1 MKRTERPRDL
11 SQEIMTTMRTRL
23 RVPVSTLLLISGLTW
38 TLPSYGLTLIKT
50 NSGANTLLAI
60 PTLLPVTSYTQ
71 NQAPSLADTIQFNNT
86 IPATTFRVSNVTTS
100 VTNPVNG
107 VLNVGGLQVVNPGGE
122 ITIQNSDN
130 QNQLINLGAAGIDL
144 SRATTNLVI
153 SNATGGAVTLATA
166 ANQTWKVANARTLT
180 ISAPINLGHNVA
192 LDYFGG
198 NTGGTAGIISLG
210 STTTGISGTGNL
222 NVTGMVGG
230 SGGVLN
236 LLGNNNAWTGA
247 LTVSGGAQV
256 NLDQGATGQNKLA
269 DAATLTLNRGILNM
283 QNTSG
288 GTEVIGGL
296 SLGQGLN
303 QVLRSAGAG
312 VLQSGAI
319 SRSTTGAALNVGNI
333 GTAAA
338 SSHLTTNNL
347 NTNGILGGWV
357 VAINGVADTN
367 FVKNATN
374 AANGAV
380 IAASGADY
388 TTQNTM
394 SNWTNPAQNILITG
408 TAVAN
413 AGASR
418 TINSLKIGQTSAT
431 SPVTVDMGAG
441 LTLTVNDG
449 QNGGAII
456 RNQSGATTIGN
467 ASTIGGRF
475 LTAGANDANPDTLYL
490 WNSQNTMSIN
500 AVIQDNGAGALTLF
514 SGGATTVVLN
524 AANTYTG
531 GTVIAAGTMNLGND
545 NANSDTASFGSGPIT
560 NNGAIVINKVAT
572 VSAANGTIP
581 NNISGTGNFTI
592 NRGVITL
599 SGTNSYSGDT
609 TVPGATLRAG
619 SVAGLSANSRV
630 ILNNS
635 GSVLNLNGFNSSVAA
650 LNGAQANAQV
660 QLGANFLTLSG
671 SDLAKS
677 GTSNQLLATTSQTYQ
692 GVISG
697 TGGLVK
703 SGAYTQQLTGTGALS
718 YTGSTTVNNGTLL
731 VSKAMATT
739 SLTVNGG
746 AFIAN
751 TGASLNSATAL
762 NLTGGTVTINAA
774 NSLNGLTSLNIGTG
788 ASFISNQA
796 NLIPDAAAVTLSGIG
811 ATLQLGNG
819 MNETLGSVTSS
830 QTSRLVFLAG
840 TLSSTLTINDA
851 VGTRAMDGVIT
862 MSGIGAGLGN
872 VIFSGAGT
880 RVLGGGNAYT
890 GSATING
897 GGVQIASGAAV
908 EVLPDRSAVILA
920 NTAGVVLGL
929 NDKTETIGSLSGGG
943 ASGGNVNLGSGT
955 LITGRDGTSTTF
967 AGSIAG
973 TGSLNKIGN
982 GVLTLTGA
990 TSFTGSLNI
999 FGGGVVLA
1007 RTGGN
1012 TLGDTL
1018 NVMVGA
1024 GGAGLTVNTSDSIGR
1039 LTTLAN
1045 STLTIGSGVTLTS
1058 NHAIAADV
1066 VRAGK
1071 VAAGTNGT
1079 RVMFVSGGT
1088 QGLAPGMVVRSQD
1101 GNSDL
1106 LLGTYIVQVLSH
1118 DQVLLSSN
1126 AAITTGT
1133 TAKNFVFTH
1142 ADQMMGSLTG
1152 QGNWTKTGAG
1162 TVALGGSN
1170 SLNGTMAING
1180 GAVIAGGFNANG
1192 RNIIQDTIGNQTAV
1206 QFSGTAVTSLSLA
1219 SNSLNLIP
1227 FERIGSLSGGQGGD
1241 DTPGNPG
1248 TIVNLTGLAS
1258 TGALALGGN
1267 NSSTTYNGKIRGG
1280 GATWL
1285 IKEGTGTFTWNNND
1299 ASVMDGTIRVEGGEL
1314 NVGGTFGLSS
1324 VSNAMV
1330 SNAAGAKLTLNISDN
1345 DGQTLASMVGGGR
1358 GAFRT
1363 FPNGVVGALAGGFV
1377 GGNGGEVDIG
1387 THGLVLNS
1395 STANAVFIFGGTIS
1409 GAGDLDKRGN
1419 NVFEIRGASTY
1430 EGRTIVRPT
1439 ASNVNS
1445 TLRIGAYGA
1454 GAGVGA
1460 LGSGGFGLL
1469 PSTTDL
1475 QLFAGT
1481 SGLLNANSIFDL
1493 SGSTQTVKS
1502 LSTQENAGSKTFN
1515 FNGGTINIS
1524 NTSLTDTNELF
1535 NGTFNGLG
1543 TINVNA
1549 THPSGWRIR
1558 ADTASATLNS
1568 NVSHQGI
1575 VNLNGGLVLLDGING
1590 SIGDS
1595 VHVRVSAGA
1604 QLRVTSTDTI
1614 GSLHGAGDLVLD
1626 TGEALVLTSA
1636 PQVGINTA
1644 TWSGT
1649 SSGGGNLILT
1659 ERTRLR
1665 MSANQGYTGQTA
1677 VTGASSLILNY
1688 SGAGVNNIIPG
1699 ELRLAGANVIL
1710 EGGSASTVVETVSAT
1725 RLGTGLNT
1733 ISAATG
1739 MGGRIDLGAITRG
1752 PSAFSVESGSVLQ
1765 VHGNSAATL
1774 TRNDDGVITG
1784 TMGGYAT
1791 FGAGR
1796 DITTW
1801 AVGSGDSGLLTTIT
1815 GLPDDAYLSG
1825 LNGHTNVLG
1834 DFHFSSN
1841 TGSLRFNTAPTTSAL
1856 TVTLTGSGADTRSV
1870 ASGGILVTKNV
1881 GAHDILI
1888 TSDGTALTGG
1898 DGEVVANELIFHQHN
1913 TRGSLIVAGTIV
1925 NNPNIGIF
1933 EPTLSLTKAGRGKLI
1948 LLADNQFDGKTSIL
1962 DGVLQLGS
1970 SSSSRGSLGSTTE
1983 IVNHGFLSLYQSGA
1997 GINYSY
2003 PNINGTGAV
2012 LVNSFAKQI
2021 LSGANSTYTG
2031 GTYIVSGTALIS
2043 SANDTGSP
2051 LGSTAGLTTVYQA
2064 GTLELG
2070 TNVRI
2075 NETIYL
2081 NGGNLTAISSGAIQ
2095 QGQVIVGASS
2105 QLRSTSPGGSLTF
2118 TAPVITRPGASLTLN
2133 GAGNFIFSTNNSV
2146 LGPFTTN
2153 SPIFVGGGA
2162 LNAAGAV
2169 GSLGDGNITNNS
2181 SITLNLNDAHFGL
2194 SNVISGIGGLNQT
2207 RNVVHVTG
2215 HNTYS
2220 GPTNIG
2226 SNETGADLNA
2236 DMRVG
2241 ADTYT
2246 GRLGSGAINLQS
2258 SRGGQSTLR
2267 FQSLRNQI
2275 LNNAVNINPWTD
2287 GTNARNAVVV
2297 RYGLGALN
2305 FAGTVTA
2312 GSHSEPGQNP
2322 FTQRAVIQSE
2332 PNNKVTF
2339 SGVIA
2344 TGLGNR
2350 LNFQPIGNS
2359 MFEFAGNESN
2369 TIWGRFLPHG
2379 SDNATANY
2387 VFNNSGT
2394 TTLKGYNN
2402 FAGVIANG
2410 RQHNTYIQRGTLVV
2424 DHISVSD
2431 PDTANSAQVPD
2442 GINNDADLYL
2452 LRGATLR
2459 FSQNE
2464 TIGFLATQK
2473 GSTVQVPT
2481 DVTLRIDDNTNHV
2494 LNGNF
2499 EGSGT
2504 LALDAR
2510 DGAAW
2515 YGLFGLNNLANSVRI
2530 GSSTQVVTARVSNFA
2545 SLSGTGE
2552 TSNIVLGV
2560 SGLGA
2565 APQEA
2570 RIEYVSRSLVP
2581 HVVTKDIQLANSGA
2595 FETKENTVAVSGTA
2609 STITLNNVN
2618 GLVLNMAVK
2627 GLNIAPGTTISGIDQ
2642 NNKIISLSTPT
2653 LNSIPSQS
2661 NFSFEDVSQA
2671 ATVRIASNGIAP
2683 LVIGSASGLD
2693 GRISITNFA
2702 NKTLI
2707 LHGQN
2712 TGANTING
2720 MLDQGAAVLSLT
2732 INPNN
2737 PSVIDNDQYGAGNW
2751 VLKNTSNNFS
2761 GRVTVNLGTL
2771 ELSGDLGVGNEAS
2784 GILGNLSV
2792 PRVIDLGTTGSNGR
2806 RYTNAGGGDNLGGL
2820 GNRGSIVFNDP
2831 NAGVLTLGS
2840 NVTFNQSYTGGAG
2853 EGGIVNVG
2861 TKVVVINGELSA
2873 RAFNS
2878 AGVLDNSSITGNSH
2892 IWVLGGSNPGD
2903 NTINGSINNN
2913 PAAGGATVG
2922 VIKEGSGKWILNSI
2936 SNTMTG
2942 NVTVNRGWLE
2952 FAGGSTIG
2960 DDALV
2965 NVVNAGSD
2973 GTSLGGST
2981 LRIRSS
2987 ETIGGLAGSVGSSVI
3002 LDSGVLTIRNANQT
3016 FAGVI
3021 SGGGGITR
3029 TNNDSN
3035 ARVSTITNLNIYTGP
3050 TSIITNGVNNVG
3062 NRIDVTVLADAGQ
3075 PSAIGAA
3082 SGNAANLVIN
3092 TVNANGGLRFIGLA
3106 SSSTDRLMTLG
3117 AAASVTA
3124 IAAPAAIWADG
3135 VMQGG
3140 LVPTV
3145 SFTATGPVAYTAPNL
3160 ASGLMLRGQNLG
3172 NNTFNPQIT
3181 NNGTGV
3187 VNVTKVEQGNWVL
3200 GGDNSFTGVVSILT
3214 GVGSS
3219 STTATTG
3226 GALIITHDN
3235 ALGTSAG
3242 GVTIGNFPNS
3252 ANAGGGNG
3260 TGLMLRGGR
3269 TIVGETLTNNISDAS
3284 FTADSGVN
3292 TWTGGVVL
3300 GGTNAN
3306 FRVGASSGASLNI
3319 SGAIS
3324 GNTGSGRLLLTDMGT
3339 KVLAGA
3345 NTFSG
3350 ITAVT
3355 GGTVRLDY
3363 AASDTSKFADA
3374 SALELGWN
3382 GAGNILLL
3390 GTEADAPSL
3399 TYLAGMSGANV
3410 ELSGGSHTEIVSATT
3425 LNVGASYLTRPSG
3438 TSVLRMNAIT
3448 RNVGSSLDLAA
3459 AGIANTD
3466 TNNVNGIVGGGGITI
3481 NKTDWA
3487 TSINSGAADTA
3498 ITAFTAYAADTY
3510 DTANNVNVVNFTAV
3524 LADSIA
3530 NSLRFNE
3537 AAGGTLNISSTLSLN
3552 SAAGLLMT
3560 PASGNVILA
3569 GAGSVRNNAATA
3581 GLEALTIHQHSANAL
3596 QISTSIVNNGAAQG
3610 ITKVGNGKVFLSG
3623 NNTFTGTIN
3632 LHQGEIQVGG
3642 TIAAP
3647 TTATDSRLTTG
3658 APALNI
3664 SHSAT
3669 LRFLSN
3675 STAVQDL
3682 GTLQGAGNIILAAG
3696 NTQTVL
3702 FDTASDNFIGDITVD
3717 GGVLRLSGGN
3727 ISNSLGSNRGITT
3740 INSGASLELFGAT
3753 SATSGAINNNNEWI
3767 TFNQGTSLTAVANG
3781 STNTS
3786 LLMTGRM
3793 TLNNTV
3799 PSGFNINLATSQ
3811 TVSWSGYVHGNGG
3824 FTKTGNG
3831 LLNLNGNNFTGAL
3844 AGQTGATATAN
3855 LFGQIMV
3862 NQGELRIGNSRALGA
3877 MGLGNET
3884 VIASGATLDLRGQA
3898 LNFNDDPS
3906 ASREI
3911 FHVAGAGL
3919 NNAGALRNT
3928 SGTGVVS
3935 HLVLT
3940 GDATLSGGGFVNGSR
3955 LDLAGYDINPNNGS
3969 VLDGNFTRN
3978 FPTLDGRGFVLN
3990 IVGSR
3995 SGEGVVLHQPTF
4007 TTALSKINVREGILR
4022 LEMDVPV
4029 NAAEL
4034 WSGISEADVTD
4045 GIEIGYAGATL
4056 ANQTS
4061 AADGVGPN
4069 VGARLNLFRNWDV
4082 HHTVNI
4088 IMNGVTA
4095 KGSALDISGGGV
4107 NYIDTGTDTIPSPR
4121 TYLDGTLTLLGDASR
4136 NVLHNE
4142 SATSANTVVAQSNL
4156 TGDLQTK
4163 LIIGGQ
4169 ITGTGGFTKTGTRE
4183 VRLTN
4188 NNNFTGA
4195 LNVLRSGQ
4203 VAVGWQSDTVKVN
4216 GVNYQTY
4223 GDGEGYAEYGLTLAG
4238 LDARVSGTSE
4248 INLQRRGMLTLDNT
4262 DRLDPSSAVS
4272 GGNNDDR
4279 INNASDFNFNNGWLR
4294 IHGGTVANNEA
4305 LATSGGAQVRVQSG
4319 TNMIDL
4325 WPLDG
4330 ANQAMTLTIGDITR
4344 SPGSILRIR
4353 NFDATSTFGSAA
4365 PQVGKD
4371 SVRVAVTNSSN
4382 LSEFGSGATLTS
4394 RKIVAGILGGIIPHG
4409 YLEDLREIGYN
4420 NANVSDLF
4428 NQGRNQQFL
4437 TGSHFMT
4444 LDGGFLRPL
4453 DDAEYFSPFEGIMDA
4468 GVGGGSGQNVNLI
4481 DISNVVRQ
4489 NMSINSLRFGPTAN
4503 SAGDAIGE
4511 SAINDGTTLTRYSD
4525 PLTQTLIV
4533 DARLTIASGMI
4544 SSAFFRAGNST
4555 INNNGNLA
4563 ETVIQGGVLDFGA
4576 REAIINNQN
4585 GYVRFT
4591 DGTVQNGSFFIRSD
4605 MTGSGG
4611 LLKTGVGQVVLD
4623 GFSNYT
4629 GVTTISEGV
4638 LNLRNGR
4645 SSAGAGGQ
4653 GNHFKVEGS
4662 GTLVTSQGIT
4672 LGSAAAPKDIFVGI
4686 LQGDQTIMQAQN
4698 DLTDF
4703 YGDIVVDNVDA
4714 AGQVLFTPLVS
4725 ASGANST
4732 LIIRGDI
4739 YGGRINSNGTYAV
4752 GSAVTSDVQAI
4763 DSRLLS
4769 TSGSSNGH
4777 IFLRG
4782 QIGDIGV
4789 NGVPT
4794 SVANVVSTLPT
4805 GSTITRGAA
4814 GATTVTN
4821 ENEVFRFTIT
4831 GNGQLN
4837 VTMARQY
4844 AAAGRLLLNQ
4854 GILTLD
4860 YDPAFSGNDGSGFW
4874 TNTAISKI
4882 ANGDSNSVF
4891 NVSSLSNNG
4900 NATMHGFN
4908 IGGGDATMLFMKNP
4922 GQSFNMTSWTVS
4934 GGGTTWIGG
4943 INTSGTVTYGTGN
4956 GSLVLGKAA
4965 RFYSMAGGNVDLN
4978 MRLNGQSIQKIGR
4991 GTLSLLNTGST
5002 ASDTHSFELGGGTV
5016 VVDHRG
5022 QNVAR
5027 LGNAGNF
5034 TFRGGSFQVLGNSTA
5049 ATTASYSNNPDAA
5062 RTVAFTAGG
5071 TEIEARTTAAFN
5083 TTLRLGNTSAT
5094 NGIYSRTVGATA
5106 NFVENSSAG
5115 GTAAIN
5121 LEFGNSTAL
5130 SRNRIISWATYGTA
5144 SGKAND
5150 FAMVNANL
5158 SNGIE
5163 AYPRAAEEFENN
5175 VASWTGGM
5183 DVSESGGAG
5192 YFGTLTGNL
5201 AINTMRFGAIAE
5213 SVVNLGGNSLSLI
5226 GDEVAGAIL
5235 VSTNTGTANKTIS
5248 NGTINI
5254 LSTTTGDD
5262 FNFSRI
5268 GNVASANRVISSLSD
5283 TSDLVPGMLVTGTGI
5298 PTGTTIQSVNVVGSS
5313 ITLTNNATATNDAVA
5328 LTVSRYLG
5336 DADGGNVS
5344 SPANQTITNMP
5355 TTAGLVPGM
5364 SVRGIP
5370 SVRSVTVTNGGTG
5383 YTSAPAVA
5391 ITGGGGTGATA
5402 TATVSGGAVTAVTV
5416 TAAGSGFTSE
5426 PTIAFTG
5433 GGGSGAAARVIVPA
5447 AVVPPGAYI
5456 TQVTANSITLS
5467 ARLSATATGIALISG
5482 SPELIVHQYGQG
5494 NLNID
5499 ATVAGNG
5506 ILTIAGPNSTNVS
5519 EFNTTGTVRLT
5530 GDNTYTGRT
5539 NVNGAVLEI
5548 ESASA
5553 LGIDPGV
5560 ATNGHLVLNG
5570 GTLRWTGGVSTLG
5583 NRGIT
5588 LQGSGGVIE
5597 VTRTDGNLI
5606 LGNAVSGTQPAL
5618 VSEDVFRGD
5627 LVKTGTGT
5635 LTFMGSG
5642 GGHNGGFQG
5651 LLDIRQGSL
5660 VIMQDSGA
5668 ANAGG
5673 TSILGTNRSWADGTI
5688 FRQGTNVQ
5696 FFLGNGNNGGDW
5708 TIEEFMTFEGGNT
5721 FTYSGLT
5728 DMAVDNSVALDGQL
5742 NLGNRRPFNLNGVTN
5757 LVGNTTFEVGLNSNL
5772 RFAFD
5777 AGYVMGGGDIIKDG
5791 QGQMEFRGNI
5801 PDWTGNL
5808 VIRQGTVY
5816 AFNQADM
5823 LGTGHLS
5830 GKKITL
5836 GDSERQG
5843 TAQLLINNAGGIQNW
5858 IQEVKHDIEVVYN
5871 PAQTKRLGI
5880 DNPAN
5885 GNRTSFD
5892 GNITL
5897 NDSLIVLLQDG
5908 GISLGGEQAVLN
5920 FNGQF
5925 RDGATTSGNLVF
5937 QATDTGNANDNLN
5950 GRMTGYA
5957 VLNGNNSAW
5966 TGDVTVGANLSND
5979 FDKTTVLR
5987 FGNNLALTA
5996 ANDVLM
6002 NFNSM
6007 IQTGGRSVTIGG
6019 LTTNGGTGSFYGEVG
6034 TLNSSTNG
6042 SSEIIENADT
6052 APGSLTIAQ
6061 TTPATFEAVWDAKFR
6076 DGVPNSQFF
6085 APGTNSHLT
6094 GGSFSL
6100 VKAGNG
6106 WGVLTLDNDYSGTT
6120 TVNGGILQVGRGG
6133 VGDTGSINAQ
6143 GTVVNSGG
6151 TIAGT
6156 GWVMGGAAVN
6166 ALTVQSGG
6174 IASPGDLAGRS
6185 IGTLNV
6191 SGDAIF
6197 KAGSE
6202 TLMQVRLPTYNA
6214 PGSVDA
6220 SDLNYF
6226 SWISGLKNDEFSNA
6240 LNTLVTTQQHDMV
6253 NVHNLA
6259 GAGSLRIEAG
6269 AKITLI
6275 NEGYTPRE
6283 GDIFHLFKAGTNGI
6297 NGVLGNINVGTTN
6310 LRTGAETGTDLTLF
6324 ELGGNYRWD
6333 TSLLNTLGALVVV
6346 TLSGPSPF
6354 SPPSITAG
6362 PARFP
6367 LSGVLEPGVT
6377 FTISATANSTS
6388 AQPIT
6393 FSLIKDGST
6402 LPEDQ
6407 IQSVVLSPDDGIP
6420 AGNGVTAT
6428 FTLVASTNTKGTFQ
6442 VRAQNAGGS
6451 VVSAGSVFVG
6461 VNDTPV
6467 ILAGDHPVSAI
6478 KTPGTPLELKSTV
6491 TGPGPYT
6498 AIWTRR
6504 VNGVDTDVAV
6514 APATP
6519 VPATANKFEST
6530 FTIIAIA
6537 EEDEGG
6543 YFCRFVSTEN
6553 SALQVT
6559 SNIANI
6565 IVRDAVTNVIA
6576 TRTRDPGPTYVGERI
6591 TFSVTASGEG
6601 PLSYQWFRV
6610 RGTQAPLEVG
6620 TNSATLLVNNDAVL
6634 AAPDIYYCRV
6644 LNEVTPSGVQSNSLS
6659 LPVLDPAPSVTS
6671 HTVLSRTML
6680 VGQPLS
6686 MAVTAAG
6693 RPELR
6698 YVWRSNGKPIAGAT
6712 SSAFGLS
6719 AVTLANGGS
6728 YSVEVSNSTSTRLTI
6743 PQAPNFAEV
6752 VVVDDSTRTI
6762 PVRLGAPS
6770 FTLTANVGR
6779 GSKTTVSYTWCKRVY
6794 EEEIRPPEEE
6804 GGEPQVVL
6812 VPRDTPISVTDPRFT
6827 GETYSGSASNVLTV
6841 TNAVMGDDGLYVCKV
6856 SGPDGTEVAGCF
6868 HDVRV
6873 YDKVPVN
6880 NTPPVLTP
6888 GVIGGLYT
6896 DSMEVNLND
6905 RGEPPVDFTIA
6916 ESRSRTPVSYNA
6928 TGLPAGLSINRSTG
6942 VISGFPTKTSAPG
6955 SFTITT
6961 WATNLYGDSEK
6972 LQSTITIHPLP
6983 FGIPGTFSGPVVRS
6997 PVMNG
7002 NLGGRFDM
7010 AITSLGAISGR
7021 VTLGSTAARSFKGSF
7036 NMTVDET
7043 GALTG
7048 TPSATVIIPATAT
7061 APALTISFKLS
7072 IIEAPAAVPPALRAP
7087 PVVTITD
7094 ATISSVAGSVAFTGW
7109 RNNWATK
7116 AVANVS
7122 HLPTEY
7128 VGLYNIALCLPD
7140 GDSLIGD
7147 SASVPQGAGYAS
7159 ITVAAAGTYKLAGR
7173 TPDGETLTSSS
7184 YVGPTGQLFLFQTLY
7199 KTATRGSVLSDD
7211 ASTPQIENI
7220 QIVTRIVPNPA
7231 DNDVTGVISHV
7242 RAPDPAA
7249 TSRAR
7254 LYRSGFGT
7262 TQVLAGVPAAT
7273 VTSPLNL
7280 TVIGGRYL
7288 PPVRGST
7295 TVLMGIDTT
7304 LGVTN
7309 NAELSFSEDG
7319 DADNSPS
7326 QPGDVVTSDNPD
7338 ITVSIGAASKVTVPK
7353 RTTNPTI
7360 VNPAST
7366 TLTANAATGVF
7377 SGKFTLDDNNPV
7389 VGQKPPVVKRSVS
7402 YFGLIIR
7409 ARVDDTTT
7417 TQFGTGY
7424 FIIDQLPQGTVVPVT
7439 TTTTSP
7445 RTSGIVTFKPV
7456 GGATVH

>member
-11 SQEIMTTMRTRL
+11 SQQIMTTMRTRL

-86 IPATTFRVSNVTTS
+86 IPAMTFRVSNITTS
-100 VTNPVNG
+100 ATNPVNG

-166 ANQTWKVANARTLT
+166 ADQTWKVANARTLT

-192 LDYFGG
+192 LDYLGG

-210 STTTGISGTGNL
+210 STTNGISGAGNL

-230 SGGVLN
+230 SGGVVN

-247 LTVSGGAQV
+247 LTISGGAQV
-256 NLDQGATGQNKLA
+256 NLDQGAAGQNKLA
-269 DAATLTLNRGILNM
+269 DAATLTLNRGTLNM

-296 SLGQGLN
+296 SLGLGLN
-303 QVLRSAGAG
+303 QVLRSAGTG

-319 SRSTTGAALNVGNI
+319 SRSTTGVALNVGNI

-338 SSHLTTNNL
+338 SSYLTTNNL
-347 NTNGILGGWV
+347 NTNGILGGWA

-380 IAASGADY
+380 IAASGVDY

-431 SPVTVDMGAG
+431 SAVTVDMGAG

-467 ASTIGGRF
+467 ATIGGRF
-475 LTAGANDANPDTLYL
+475 LTAGASDANADTLYL
-490 WNSQNTMSIN
+490 WNSQNTMSVN
-500 AVIQDNGAGALTLF
+500 AVIQNNGAGALTLF
-514 SGGATTVVLN
+514 SGGAGTVVIN

-531 GTVIAAGTMNLGND
+531 GTVIAAGTMTLGNN
-545 NANSDTASFGSGPIT
+545 NAASDTASLGTGPVT
-560 NNGAIVINKVAT
+560 NYGALIINKVAA
-572 VSAANGTIP
+572 VSAANGTVA
-581 NNISGTGNFTI
+581 NNISGTGNLTI
-592 NRGVITL
+592 NQGVITL
-599 SGTNSYSGDT
+599 SGTNTYSGDT

-630 ILNNS
+630 ILNAG

-650 LNGAQANAQV
+650 LNGAQAGAQV

-703 SGAYTQQLTGTGALS
+703 SGAYTQQLTGTGVLS

-851 VGTRAMDGVIT
+851 AGTRAMDGVIT

-967 AGSIAG
+967 AGAITG
-973 TGSLNKIGN
+973 TGSVNKIGN

-990 TSFTGSLNI
+990 TSFTGGLNI

-1007 RTGGN
+1007 RAGGN
-1012 TLGDTL
+1012 TLGDTS
-1018 NVMVGA
+1018 NVLIGS
-1024 GGAGLTVNTSDSIGR
+1024 GGANLTVNSSDTIGR

-1045 STLTIGSGVTLTS
+1045 TTLTIGSGTTLTS
-1058 NHAIAADV
+1058 NHAALADT

-1079 RVMFVSGGT
+1079 RVMIVNGGT
-1088 QGLAPGMVVRSQD
+1088 EGLVPGMLVKAQD

-1106 LLGTYIVQVLSH
+1106 LEGTYIVQVLSH

-1126 AAITTGT
+1126 PAITTGT

-1142 ADQMMGSLTG
+1142 ADQLMGSFTG
-1152 QGNWTKTGAG
+1152 SGNWTKNGAG
-1162 TVALGGSN
+1162 TVVLGGDN
-1170 SLNGTMAING
+1170 SLNGAMSING
-1180 GAVIAGGFNANG
+1180 GAVIAGGFNVNG
-1192 RNIIQDTIGNQTAV
+1192 RNVIQNTIGNQTAI
-1206 QFSGTAVTSLSLA
+1206 QFSDTAVASLSLA
-1219 SNSLNLIP
+1219 SSSSNLIP
-1227 FERIGSLSGGQGGD
+1227 FERIGSLSGGHNGD
-1241 DTPGNPG
+1241 GTPANPG
-1248 TIVNLTGLAS
+1248 TILNLTGLSS

-1267 NSSTTYNGKIRGG
+1267 NTSTTYNGKIRGG

-1285 IKEGTGTFTWNNND
+1285 IKEGTGAFTWNNND
-1299 ASVMDGTIRVEGGEL
+1299 ASVTDATIRVDGGEL
-1314 NVGGTFGLSS
+1314 NVGGTFGLSGQ
-1324 VSNAMV
+1324 SNVMV
-1330 SNAAGAKLTLNISDN
+1330 SNAVGAKLTLSTSDVN
-1345 DGQTLASMVGGGR
+1345 GETLASIVGGGR
-1358 GAFRT
+1358 GATRT
-1363 FPNGVVGALAGGFV
+1363 FPNGVTGALAGGIV
-1377 GGNGGEVDIG
+1377 GGDGGEIDVG
-1387 THGLVLNS
+1387 THGLVLSS
-1395 STANAVFIFGGTIS
+1395 STANAVFIFGGSLS
-1409 GAGDLDKRGN
+1409 GAGNLDKRGN
-1419 NVFEIRGASTY
+1419 NVLELRGTSTY

-1445 TLRIGAYGA
+1445 TVRVGAYGA

-1460 LGSGGFGLL
+1460 PASGGYGTL
-1469 PSTTDL
+1469 PATTDL

-1502 LSTQENAGSKTFN
+1502 LSTQENAGSKTFI
-1515 FNGGTINIS
+1515 FNGGTINIY

-1535 NGTFNGLG
+1535 SGIFSGLG

-1549 THPSGWRIR
+1549 THSSGWRIR
-1558 ADTASATLNS
+1558 ADTASATINS
-1568 NVSHQGI
+1568 NVIHQGSLN
-1575 VNLNGGLVLLDGING
+1575 VNGGLVLLDGSTG

-1595 VHVRVSAGA
+1595 VHVKVAAGA
-1604 QLRVTSTDTI
+1604 QLRVTRTDTI
-1614 GSLHGAGDLVLD
+1614 GSLYGAGSMVIDSGEDLI
-1626 TGEALVLTSA
+1626 LTSA
-1636 PQVGINTA
+1636 PQAGINTA

-1649 SSGGGNLILT
+1649 SSGAGNLLLT
-1659 ERTRLR
+1659 ERSRLR
-1665 MSANQGYTGQTA
+1665 MSSNQGYTGQTD
-1677 VTGASSLILNY
+1677 VSGVSSLILNY

-1699 ELRLAGANVIL
+1699 ELRLAGASLFL

-1725 RLGTGLNT
+1725 RLGTGLNS

-1739 MGGRIDLGAITRG
+1739 MGGRINLGVITRG
-1752 PSAFSVESGSVLQ
+1752 TSSFSVEPGSVLQ
-1765 VHGNSAATL
+1765 VHGNSAATQ
-1774 TRNDDGVITG
+1774 TPNDDFWIAG
-1784 TMGGYAT
+1784 TMGGHAT
-1791 FGAGR
+1791 FGNGY

-1801 AVGSGDSGLLTTIT
+1801 AVGSDSGLLTTIT
-1815 GLPDDAYLSG
+1815 GLPDSAYEPAG
-1825 LNGHTNVLG
+1825 GMAQGGHTNVLG
-1834 DFHFSSN
+1834 DFDFSSN
-1841 TGSLRFNTAPTTSAL
+1841 TGSLRFNTAPATSLL
-1856 TVTLTGSGADTRSV
+1856 TVTLTGNGSEARSV
-1870 ASGGILVTKNV
+1870 ESGGILVTKNV
-1881 GAHDILI
+1881 GANDILI
-1888 TSDGTALTGG
+1888 TSDGTPLTGG
-1898 DGEVVANELIFHQHN
+1898 DGELVANELILHQHN
-1913 TRGSLIVAGTIV
+1913 TRGSLIIEGTIV
-1925 NNPNIGIF
+1925 NNQNNAV
-1933 EPTLSLTKAGRGKLI
+1933 ETLLSLTKAGRGKVI
-1948 LLADNQFDGKTSIL
+1948 LVADNQFDGKTSIL

-1970 SSSSRGSLGSTTE
+1970 SSSSTGSLGLTSE
-1983 IVNHGFLSLYQSGA
+1983 IINHGYLSLYHSG
-1997 GINYSY
+1997 GGVDYSY
-2003 PNINGTGAV
+2003 PDINGTGAV
-2012 LVNSFAKQI
+2012 QINSFVKQI
-2021 LSGANSTYTG
+2021 LGGLNSAYTG
-2031 GTYIVSGTALIS
+2031 GTYIVSGTAQIS
-2043 SANDTGSP
+2043 STTLAGGSG
-2051 LGSTAGLTTVYQA
+2051 LGSTAGLTTVYQS

-2070 TNVRI
+2070 TNARI

-2081 NGGNLTAISSGAIQ
+2081 NGGTLTAISSGVIQ
-2095 QGQVIVGASS
+2095 QGPVLVGASS
-2105 QLRSTSPGGSLTF
+2105 QLRSEAGGSLTF
-2118 TAPVITRPGASLTLN
+2118 TAPIITRPGTSLTLN
-2133 GAGNFIFSTNNSV
+2133 EAGNFLFSTANSV
-2146 LGPFTTN
+2146 LGPITSN
-2153 SPIFVGGGA
+2153 SPIFVGGGPG
-2162 LNAAGAV
+2162 NTAGIV
-2169 GSLGDGNITNNS
+2169 GSLGDGPITNNS
-2181 SITLNLNDAHFGL
+2181 SITLNLIDAHFGL
-2194 SNVISGIGGLNQT
+2194 SNAINGTGGLNQT

-2215 HNTYS
+2215 NNTYS

-2226 SNETGADLNA
+2226 SNQTGANLNA

-2246 GRLGSGAINLQS
+2246 GRLGTGAINLQS
-2258 SRGGQSTLR
+2258 STGGQSTLR
-2267 FQSLRNQI
+2267 LQSLRNQI

-2312 GSHSEPGQNP
+2312 GAHSEPGQEP
-2322 FTQRAVIQSE
+2322 FTQRAIIQSE

-2339 SGVIA
+2339 SGIIA
-2344 TGLGNR
+2344 TGSGNR
-2350 LNFQPIGNS
+2350 LNFQPISNS
-2359 MFEFAGNESN
+2359 MFEFAGSENN
-2369 TIWGRFLPHG
+2369 AIWGRFLPHG
-2379 SDNATANY
+2379 TDNATANY

-2402 FAGVIANG
+2402 FAGVITTN
-2410 RQHNTYIQRGTLVV
+2410 RHHNTYIQRGTLVV
-2424 DHISVSD
+2424 DHSYDSD
-2431 PDTANSAQVPD
+2431 PDTANSTQVPD

-2459 FSQNE
+2459 FNKSDPLLASQSE
-2464 TIGFLATQK
+2464 TVGYLATQK
-2473 GSTVQVPT
+2473 GSTIHVAT

-2494 LNGNF
+2494 INGNI
-2499 EGSGT
+2499 EGGGT
-2504 LALDAR
+2504 LALDANG
-2510 DGAAW
+2510 GAAW
-2515 YGLFGLNNLANSVRI
+2515 YGLFGSNTLANSVLI
-2530 GSSTQVVTARVSNFA
+2530 GSATQVVTARVSDFSA
-2545 SLSGTGE
+2545 LSGSGE
-2552 TSNIVLGV
+2552 TSNIKLGV
-2560 SGLGA
+2560 SGLIGTP
-2565 APQEA
+2565 PQEA

-2581 HVVTKDIQLANSGA
+2581 HVVTKEIHLSNSGA
-2595 FETKENTVAVSGTA
+2595 FETKKNSVAVSGTA
-2609 STITLNNVN
+2609 STITLQDVG
-2618 GLVLNMAVK
+2618 GLVQNMAVK
-2627 GLNIAPGTTISGIDQ
+2627 GLNIAPGTTISAIDVGTST
-2642 NNKIISLSTPT
+2642 ISLSRPT
-2653 LNSIPSQS
+2653 LDGSIPSLS
-2661 NFSFEDVSQA
+2661 DLSFEDIGQA
-2671 ATVRIASNGIAP
+2671 ATVRIGSNGIAP
-2683 LVIGSASGLD
+2683 LVIGSANGLD
-2693 GRISITNFA
+2693 GRIAITNFA

-2712 TGANTING
+2712 TGENTING
-2720 MLDQGAAVLSLT
+2720 ILDQGAAILSLT
-2732 INPNN
+2732 INPNVTN
-2737 PSVIDNDQYGAGNW
+2737 NDQYGAGRW

-2771 ELSGDLGVGNEAS
+2771 ELSGDLGLGSEAS

-2792 PRVIDLGTTGSNGR
+2792 PRVIDLGTTGSDGR
-2806 RYTNAGGGDNLGGL
+2806 RYNNAGGGDNLGGL

-2840 NVTFNQSYTGGAG
+2840 NVTFNQSYSGGAG

-2878 AGVLDNSSITGNSH
+2878 SGVLDNSSISGNSH
-2892 IWVLGGSNPGD
+2892 IWVLGGSNTGE
-2903 NTINGSINNN
+2903 NTVNGSINNN
-2913 PAAGGATVG
+2913 PAAGGATSG
-2922 VIKEGSGKWILNSI
+2922 VIKEGIGKWILNST

-2942 NVTVNRGWLE
+2942 SVTVNRGWLE
-2952 FAGGSTIG
+2952 FAGGSAIG

-2987 ETIGGLAGSVGSSVI
+2987 ETIGGLAGSVGSNVI

-3016 FAGVI
+3016 FSGVI

-3029 TNNDSN
+3029 TNNDTN

-3062 NRIDVTVLADAGQ
+3062 NRIDVTVLADGGQ
-3075 PSAIGAA
+3075 PSGIGAA

-3124 IAAPAAIWADG
+3124 TAAPAAIWADG
-3135 VMQGG
+3135 VVQGG

-3187 VNVTKVEQGNWVL
+3187 VNVTKIEQGNWVL
-3200 GGDNSFTGVVSILT
+3200 GGNNSYTGVVSILT

-3284 FTADSGVN
+3284 FTADSGLN

-3300 GGTNAN
+3300 AGTNAN
-3306 FRVGASSGASLNI
+3306 FRVGASSGATLNV

-3324 GNTGSGRLLLTDMGT
+3324 GNTGTGRLLLTDMGT
-3339 KVLAGA
+3339 KILAGA
-3345 NTFSG
+3345 NTYTG

-3363 AASDTSKFADA
+3363 EVSDTSKFADA

-3425 LNVGASYLTRPSG
+3425 LNVGASYLIRPFG

-3487 TSINSGAADTA
+3487 TSINSGAADTD
-3498 ITAFTAYAADTY
+3498 ITAFTAYVADTY
-3510 DTANNVNVVNFTAV
+3510 DTANNVNVVDFTDV
-3524 LADSIA
+3524 SADSIA
-3530 NSLRFNE
+3530 NSLRFNG

-3581 GLEALTIHQHSANAL
+3581 GLEALTIHQHSANEL

-3623 NNTFTGTIN
+3623 NNTFTGAIN

-3682 GTLQGAGNIILAAG
+3682 GTLQGAGNIILATG

-3702 FDTASDNFIGDITVD
+3702 FDTASDNYIGDITVD
-3717 GGVLRLSGGN
+3717 GGVLRLSGAN
-3727 ISNSLGSNRGITT
+3727 ISNPLGSNRGITT
-3740 INSGASLELFGAT
+3740 INSGATLELFGVT
-3753 SATSGAINNNNEWI
+3753 VATSGTINNNNEWI
-3767 TFNQGTSLTAVANG
+3767 TFSHGSSLTAVANG
-3781 STNTS
+3781 ATNTN
-3786 LLMTGRM
+3786 LPMTGRM
-3793 TLNNTV
+3793 TLNNTA
-3799 PSGFNINLATSQ
+3799 PSGFSINLANSQ

-3906 ASREI
+3906 TSREI

-3978 FPTLDGRGFVLN
+3978 FPTIDGQGFVLN
-3990 IVGSR
+3990 VAGSR
-3995 SGEGVVLHQPTF
+3995 TADGVVLHQPTF
-4007 TTALSKINVREGILR
+4007 TSALSKINVREGILR
-4022 LEMDVPV
+4022 LEMDTPV
-4029 NAAEL
+4029 NADGL
-4034 WSGISEADVTD
+4034 WSGITAANVTN
-4045 GIEIGYAGATL
+4045 GIEIGYAGASL
-4056 ANQTS
+4056 ADLT
-4061 AADGVGPN
+4061 AVGTGVAPN
-4069 VGARLNLFRNWDV
+4069 VGARLNLYRNWDV
-4082 HHTVNI
+4082 HHTVGI
-4088 IMNGVTA
+4088 TMNGVTA
-4095 KGSALDISGGGV
+4095 KGTALDMSGGGV

-4136 NVLHNE
+4136 NVIHNE

-4203 VAVGWQSDTVKVN
+4203 VAVGWQSDTVNVN

-4238 LDARVSGTSE
+4238 LNARVSGTSE

-4272 GGNNDDR
+4272 GGNNNDR
-4279 INNASDFNFNNGWLR
+4279 INNAAAFNLNNGWLR

-4305 LATSGGAQVRVQSG
+4305 LATAGGAQVRVQSG
-4319 TNMIDL
+4319 TNMLDL
-4325 WPLDG
+4325 WPMDG

-4344 SPGSILRIR
+4344 SSGAVLRIR
-4353 NFDATSTFGSAA
+4353 NFDATSTFGSAE
-4365 PQVGKD
+4365 PQGGTD

-4382 LSEFGSGATLTS
+4382 LSEYGSGASITS

-4409 YLEDLREIGYN
+4409 YLDDLREVGYN
-4420 NANVSDLF
+4420 NANVSDLY
-4428 NQGRNQQFL
+4428 NQSRNLQFL

-4468 GVGGGSGQNVNLI
+4468 GVGGGSGQNVNLT
-4481 DISNVVRQ
+4481 DITNVVRQ

-4503 SAGDAIGE
+4503 SAGDSIGQQ
-4511 SAINDGTTLTRYSD
+4511 SINDGTTITSYSD

-4544 SSAFFRAGNST
+4544 SSAFFRTGNST
-4555 INNNGNLA
+4555 IGNNGNLA
-4563 ETVIQGGVLDFGA
+4563 DTVIQGGVLDFGA

-4591 DGTVQNGSFFIRSD
+4591 DGTVQTGNFFIRSD
-4605 MTGSGG
+4605 IIGSGG
-4611 LLKTGVGQVVLD
+4611 LTKTGLAQVVLD
-4623 GFSNYT
+4623 GYNTYT

-4645 SSAGAGGQ
+4645 SAAGAGGQ

-4672 LGSAAAPKDIFVGI
+4672 LGSAAAPKDIFVAI

-4698 DLTDF
+4698 DLTYF

-4732 LIIRGDI
+4732 LIIQGDI
-4739 YGGRINSNGTYAV
+4739 YGGRINANGTYAA
-4752 GSAVTSDVQAI
+4752 GSAVTSDVLAI
-4763 DSRLLS
+4763 DSRVLS
-4769 TSGSSNGH
+4769 TAGSSNGH

-4837 VTMARQY
+4837 VIMERQY

-4860 YDPAFSGNDGSGFW
+4860 YDPTAEGNDGAGFW

-4891 NVSSLSNNG
+4891 NAGLLSNNG

-5022 QNVAR
+5022 LNVAR

-5034 TFRGGSFQVLGNSTA
+5034 TFRGGSFQVFGNSTA
-5049 ATTASYSNNPDAA
+5049 ATTASYSNNADAA
-5062 RTVAFTAGG
+5062 RTVAFTVGG

-5083 TTLRLGNTSAT
+5083 TTLTLGNTSAT
-5094 NGIYSRTVGATA
+5094 NGIVARSAGATA

-5115 GTAAIN
+5115 GVAAIN
-5121 LEFGNSTAL
+5121 LQFGNSTAV
-5130 SRNRIISWATYGTA
+5130 SKNRIISWATYSTA
-5144 SGKAND
+5144 SRTATD
-5150 FAMVNANL
+5150 FAMVNANATH
-5158 SNGIE
+5158 GIE
-5163 AYPRAAEEFENN
+5163 AYPRAAEEYQNN
-5175 VASWTGGM
+5175 VASWAGGM
-5183 DVSESGGAG
+5183 DVSEIGGAG
-5192 YFGTLTGNL
+5192 FFGALAGNL
-5201 AINTMRFGAIAE
+5201 ALNTMRFDALAD
-5213 SVVNLGGNSLSLI
+5213 SVVNLGGQTLSLV

-5235 VSTNTGTANKTIS
+5235 VSTNTGTANKTIT

-5262 FNFSRI
+5262 FNFTRI
-5268 GNVASANRVISSLSD
+5268 GNVVSANRVISSLSD
-5283 TSDLVPGMLVTGTGI
+5283 TAGLVPGMLVTGTGI
-5298 PTGTTIQSVNVVGSS
+5298 PVGTTIQSVDAGASTM
-5313 ITLTNNATATNDAVA
+5313 TLTNTATASNNDVII
-5328 LTVSRYLG
+5328 TVNRYLG
-5336 DADGGNVS
+5336 DADGGNGS
-5344 SPANQTITNMP
+5344 SPANQTISNMP
-5355 TTAGLVPGM
+5355 TTTGLAPGM
-5364 SVRGIP
+5364 LVRGIP
-5370 SVRSVTVTNGGTG
+5370 HVQSVIITNGGTN
-5383 YTSAPAVA
+5383 YSTAPTVA

-5402 TATVSGGAVTAVTV
+5402 TATVSGGAVTAITV

-5433 GGGSGAAARVIVPA
+5433 GGGTGAAARVIVPA

-5467 ARLSATATGIALISG
+5467 ARLSATATGIALISVT
-5482 SPELIVHQYGQG
+5482 PELIVHQYGQG
-5494 NLNID
+5494 NLNIG
-5499 ATVAGNG
+5499 ATVTGNG
-5506 ILTIAGPNSTNVS
+5506 ILTIAGPSTTNVS

-5530 GDNTYTGRT
+5530 GNNTYTGRT

-5548 ESASA
+5548 DSTNA
-5553 LGIDPGV
+5553 LGANPRA

-5570 GTLRWTGGVSTLG
+5570 GTLRWTGGMSTLG

-5588 LQGSGGVIE
+5588 LMGSGGVIE
-5597 VTRTDGNLI
+5597 VT
-5606 LGNAVSGTQPAL
+5606 
-5618 VSEDVFRGD
+5618 F
-5627 LVKTGTGT
+5627 
-5635 LTFMGSG
+5635 
-5642 GGHNGGFQG
+5642 
-5651 LLDIRQGSL
+5651 
-5660 VIMQDSGA
+5660 
-5668 ANAGG
+5668 
-5673 TSILGTNRSWADGTI
+5673 
-5688 FRQGTNVQ
+5688 
-5696 FFLGNGNNGGDW
+5696 
-5708 TIEEFMTFEGGNT
+5708 
-5721 FTYSGLT
+5721 
-5728 DMAVDNSVALDGQL
+5728 
-5742 NLGNRRPFNLNGVTN
+5742 
-5757 LVGNTTFEVGLNSNL
+5757 
-5772 RFAFD
+5772 
-5777 AGYVMGGGDIIKDG
+5777 
-5791 QGQMEFRGNI
+5791 
-5801 PDWTGNL
+5801 
-5808 VIRQGTVY
+5808 
-5816 AFNQADM
+5816 
-5823 LGTGHLS
+5823 
-5830 GKKITL
+5830 KKL
-5836 GDSERQG
+5836 GD
-5843 TAQLLINNAGGIQNW
+5843 
-5858 IQEVKHDIEVVYN
+5858 
-5871 PAQTKRLGI
+5871 
-5880 DNPAN
+5880 
-5885 GNRTSFD
+5885 
-5892 GNITL
+5892 
-5897 NDSLIVLLQDG
+5897 
-5908 GISLGGEQAVLN
+5908 
-5920 FNGQF
+5920 
-5925 RDGATTSGNLVF
+5925 
-5937 QATDTGNANDNLN
+5937 
-5950 GRMTGYA
+5950 
-5957 VLNGNNSAW
+5957 
-5966 TGDVTVGANLSND
+5966 
-5979 FDKTTVLR
+5979 
-5987 FGNNLALTA
+5987 
-5996 ANDVLM
+5996 
-6002 NFNSM
+6002 
-6007 IQTGGRSVTIGG
+6007 
-6019 LTTNGGTGSFYGEVG
+6019 GS
-6034 TLNSSTNG
+6034 
-6042 SSEIIENADT
+6042 
-6052 APGSLTIAQ
+6052 
-6061 TTPATFEAVWDAKFR
+6061 
-6076 DGVPNSQFF
+6076 
-6085 APGTNSHLT
+6085 
-6094 GGSFSL
+6094 
-6100 VKAGNG
+6100 
-6106 WGVLTLDNDYSGTT
+6106 
-6120 TVNGGILQVGRGG
+6120 
-6133 VGDTGSINAQ
+6133 
-6143 GTVVNSGG
+6143 
-6151 TIAGT
+6151 
-6156 GWVMGGAAVN
+6156 
-6166 ALTVQSGG
+6166 
-6174 IASPGDLAGRS
+6174 DLAEG
-6185 IGTLNV
+6185 
-6191 SGDAIF
+6191 
-6197 KAGSE
+6197 K
-6202 TLMQVRLPTYNA
+6202 QV
-6214 PGSVDA
+6214 
-6220 SDLNYF
+6220 
-6226 SWISGLKNDEFSNA
+6226 
-6240 LNTLVTTQQHDMV
+6240 
-6253 NVHNLA
+6253 
-6259 GAGSLRIEAG
+6259 
-6269 AKITLI
+6269 
-6275 NEGYTPRE
+6275 
-6283 GDIFHLFKAGTNGI
+6283 LF
-6297 NGVLGNINVGTTN
+6297 
-6310 LRTGAETGTDLTLF
+6310 
-6324 ELGGNYRWD
+6324 
-6333 TSLLNTLGALVVV
+6333 
-6346 TLSGPSPF
+6346 
-6354 SPPSITAG
+6354 
-6362 PARFP
+6362 
-6367 LSGVLEPGVT
+6367 
-6377 FTISATANSTS
+6377 
-6388 AQPIT
+6388 
-6393 FSLIKDGST
+6393 
-6402 LPEDQ
+6402 
-6407 IQSVVLSPDDGIP
+6407 
-6420 AGNGVTAT
+6420 
-6428 FTLVASTNTKGTFQ
+6428 
-6442 VRAQNAGGS
+6442 
-6451 VVSAGSVFVG
+6451 
-6461 VNDTPV
+6461 
-6467 ILAGDHPVSAI
+6467 
-6478 KTPGTPLELKSTV
+6478 
-6491 TGPGPYT
+6491 
-6498 AIWTRR
+6498 
-6504 VNGVDTDVAV
+6504 
-6514 APATP
+6514 
-6519 VPATANKFEST
+6519 
-6530 FTIIAIA
+6530 
-6537 EEDEGG
+6537 
-6543 YFCRFVSTEN
+6543 
-6553 SALQVT
+6553 
-6559 SNIANI
+6559 
-6565 IVRDAVTNVIA
+6565 
-6576 TRTRDPGPTYVGERI
+6576 
-6591 TFSVTASGEG
+6591 
-6601 PLSYQWFRV
+6601 
-6610 RGTQAPLEVG
+6610 
-6620 TNSATLLVNNDAVL
+6620 
-6634 AAPDIYYCRV
+6634 
-6644 LNEVTPSGVQSNSLS
+6644 
-6659 LPVLDPAPSVTS
+6659 
-6671 HTVLSRTML
+6671 
-6680 VGQPLS
+6680 
-6686 MAVTAAG
+6686 
-6693 RPELR
+6693 
-6698 YVWRSNGKPIAGAT
+6698 
-6712 SSAFGLS
+6712 
-6719 AVTLANGGS
+6719 
-6728 YSVEVSNSTSTRLTI
+6728 
-6743 PQAPNFAEV
+6743 
-6752 VVVDDSTRTI
+6752 
-6762 PVRLGAPS
+6762 
-6770 FTLTANVGR
+6770 
-6779 GSKTTVSYTWCKRVY
+6779 
-6794 EEEIRPPEEE
+6794 
-6804 GGEPQVVL
+6804 
-6812 VPRDTPISVTDPRFT
+6812 
-6827 GETYSGSASNVLTV
+6827 
-6841 TNAVMGDDGLYVCKV
+6841 
-6856 SGPDGTEVAGCF
+6856 
-6868 HDVRV
+6868 
-6873 YDKVPVN
+6873 
-6880 NTPPVLTP
+6880 
-6888 GVIGGLYT
+6888 
-6896 DSMEVNLND
+6896 
-6905 RGEPPVDFTIA
+6905 
-6916 ESRSRTPVSYNA
+6916 
-6928 TGLPAGLSINRSTG
+6928 
-6942 VISGFPTKTSAPG
+6942 
-6955 SFTITT
+6955 
-6961 WATNLYGDSEK
+6961 
-6972 LQSTITIHPLP
+6972 
-6983 FGIPGTFSGPVVRS
+6983 
-6997 PVMNG
+6997 
-7002 NLGGRFDM
+7002 
-7010 AITSLGAISGR
+7010 
-7021 VTLGSTAARSFKGSF
+7021 
-7036 NMTVDET
+7036 
-7043 GALTG
+7043 
-7048 TPSATVIIPATAT
+7048 TPSAT
-7061 APALTISFKLS
+7061 S
-7072 IIEAPAAVPPALRAP
+7072 IGSINW
-7087 PVVTITD
+7087 TC
-7094 ATISSVAGSVAFTGW
+7094 AGG
-7109 RNNWATK
+7109 
-7116 AVANVS
+7116 
-7122 HLPTEY
+7122 
-7128 VGLYNIALCLPD
+7128 
-7140 GDSLIGD
+7140 
-7147 SASVPQGAGYAS
+7147 
-7159 ITVAAAGTYKLAGR
+7159 
-7173 TPDGETLTSSS
+7173 
-7184 YVGPTGQLFLFQTLY
+7184 
-7199 KTATRGSVLSDD
+7199 
-7211 ASTPQIENI
+7211 STPL
-7220 QIVTRIVPNPA
+7220 V
-7231 DNDVTGVISHV
+7231 SK
-7242 RAPDPAA
+7242 
-7249 TSRAR
+7249 
-7254 LYRSGFGT
+7254 YR
-7262 TQVLAGVPAAT
+7262 
-7273 VTSPLNL
+7273 
-7280 TVIGGRYL
+7280 
-7288 PPVRGST
+7288 
-7295 TVLMGIDTT
+7295 
-7304 LGVTN
+7304 
-7309 NAELSFSEDG
+7309 
-7319 DADNSPS
+7319 
-7326 QPGDVVTSDNPD
+7326 PGNC
-7338 ITVSIGAASKVTVPK
+7338 
-7353 RTTNPTI
+7353 R
-7360 VNPAST
+7360 
-7366 TLTANAATGVF
+7366 
-7377 SGKFTLDDNNPV
+7377 
-7389 VGQKPPVVKRSVS
+7389 
-7402 YFGLIIR
+7402 
-7409 ARVDDTTT
+7409 
-7417 TQFGTGY
+7417 
-7424 FIIDQLPQGTVVPVT
+7424 
-7439 TTTTSP
+7439 
-7445 RTSGIVTFKPV
+7445 
-7456 GGATVH
+7456 